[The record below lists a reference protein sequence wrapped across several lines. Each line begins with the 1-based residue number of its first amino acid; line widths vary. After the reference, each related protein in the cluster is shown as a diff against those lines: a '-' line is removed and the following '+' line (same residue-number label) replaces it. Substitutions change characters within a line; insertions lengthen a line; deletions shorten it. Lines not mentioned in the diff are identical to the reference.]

1 MNVQLLGNSCADY
14 GTAQLLE
21 DPGESHLLV
30 SLVREP
36 EIQLLEETCADICP
50 VAWELL
56 CGLRDCPVA

>member
-21 DPGESHLLV
+21 DLGVSHLLE

-36 EIQLLEETCADICP
+36 EIQLLEETCAD
-50 VAWELL
+50 
-56 CGLRDCPVA
+56 G